1 MLKRL
6 QEIEARKKELLT
18 ELEGDVTEERMAQ
31 IEAEQAAL
39 AQEEKTLRKKLDIR
53 ERLGSRTESPEAGN
67 TDSVETR
74 ARQFVETRSTTIS
87 SGMIAVPSNA
97 QNEVNPT
104 LESGRSILDL
114 VHVADC
120 NGMGS
125 NIIPYEKPGM
135 EAGTSKEGESNSSDF
150 VTDYAEIKPVTV
162 TVYTEVSRETRKL
175 TPVKYLEAV
184 QRAAVAALRKK
195 VAALVVS
202 SDAEENT
209 VFFGINKAK
218 ACKDSIKEIDSIGAT
233 TLRDIILSYGGD
245 EDVAGAAVLLLT
257 KEDLQAFGAIRGE
270 KEKKPVYEIIP
281 DTVNPNCGVIKDGG
295 LSCRYSLNS
304 RLTAFSKATAGSDVM
319 YYGKPMAYELDI
331 FSDYTLTVSEEAALK
346 SRMIAV
352 LGEVMVGGNV
362 TTYNGFLKIR
372 KKGTTQAASQ
382 QEPVKTDEG

>member
-18 ELEGDVTEERMAQ
+18 ELEDEVTEERMAQ
-31 IEAEQAAL
+31 IEAEQTAL
-39 AQEEKTLRKKLDIR
+39 AQEEKTLRKKLNIR
-53 ERLGSRTESPEAGN
+53 ERLGSRTESPEDGN
-67 TDSVETR
+67 TDSAETR

-87 SGMIAVPSNA
+87 SGMIAVPSSA

-184 QRAAVAALRKK
+184 QRAAVSALRKK

-218 ACKDSIKEIDSIGAT
+218 ACKDSIKEIDSVGAT

-281 DTVNPNCGVIKDGG
+281 DTANPNCGVIKDGG

-372 KKGTTQAASQ
+372 KKGTASAEAPQ
-382 QEPVKTDEG
+382 GTAKTEEG

>member
-18 ELEGDVTEERMAQ
+18 ELEGEVMEERMAQ

-53 ERLGSRTESPEAGN
+53 ERLGSRTESPEADDTN
-67 TDSVETR
+67 SAETR

-87 SGMIAVPSNA
+87 SGMIAVPTNT
-97 QNEVNPT
+97 QNDVKPT

-114 VHVADC
+114 VHVVDC
-120 NGMGS
+120 NGMGN
-125 NIIPYEKPGM
+125 NIVPYEKPGI
-135 EAGTSKEGESNSSDF
+135 EAGISKEGESKSSDF

-162 TVYTEVSRETRKL
+162 TIYTEVSRETKKL

-184 QRAAVAALRKK
+184 QRAATAALRKK
-195 VAALVVS
+195 VAGLVVS
-202 SDAEENT
+202 SDEETNT

-281 DTVNPNCGVIKDGG
+281 DTANPNSGVIKDGG

-346 SRMIAV
+346 RRMIAV

-372 KKGTTQAASQ
+372 KKGTTQAAVQ
-382 QEPVKTDEG
+382 QDPTKTDEG

>member
-31 IEAEQAAL
+31 IEAEQTAL
-39 AQEEKTLRKKLDIR
+39 AQEEATLRKKLDIR
-53 ERLGSRTESPEAGN
+53 ERLGNRTESPKADDD
-67 TDSVETR
+67 DSAETR

-87 SGMIAVPSNA
+87 SGKIAIPSNT
-97 QNEVNPT
+97 QNDVNPT
-104 LESGRSILDL
+104 LDSGRSILDM
-114 VHVADC
+114 VRVEDC
-120 NGMGS
+120 AGMGS
-125 NIIPYEKPGM
+125 NIVPYEKPGM
-135 EAGTSKEGESNSSDF
+135 EADISKEGESKSSDF
-150 VTDYAEIKPVTV
+150 YTDYAEIKPVTV
-162 TVYTEVSRETRKL
+162 TVYTEVSRETKKL
-175 TPVKYLEAV
+175 TPVKYMEAV
-184 QRAAVAALRKK
+184 QRAATAALRKK
-195 VAALVVS
+195 VAALIVS

-218 ACKDSIKEIDSIGAT
+218 ACIDSVKEIDSIGAT

-281 DTVNPNCGVIKDGG
+281 DTANPNSGDIKDGG
-295 LSCRYSLNS
+295 LSCRYSLTS
-304 RLTAFSKATAGSDVM
+304 RLTALNKATDGSDVM
-319 YYGKPMAYELDI
+319 YYGKPLTYELDI

-346 SRMIAV
+346 NRMIAV

-372 KKGTTQAASQ
+372 KKGTTPAAAQ
-382 QEPVKTDEG
+382 QEPPKANEE